1 MRSLQLFDDCF
12 FDRPLA
18 GGHARELRFATA
30 ATDRESGI
38 CRQKFFPGERAR
50 LLKELIEIGSFKP
63 TNPQEYP
70 PGGPQPEVGP
80 TDRRSLAVKEDLAR
94 IEDAVFVAE
103 RSKLAGED
111 CFETHR
117 GGRD

>member
-1 MRSLQLFDDCF
+1 MLRGHSVELDLFQPTRNRCEGKSWG
-12 FDRPLA
+12 L
-18 GGHARELRFATA
+18 
-30 ATDRESGI
+30 
-38 CRQKFFPGERAR
+38 
-50 LLKELIEIGSFKP
+50 KP
-63 TNPQEYP
+63 TDLQEYP

-80 TDRRSLAVKEDLAR
+80 TDRRFLTVKEDLAR

-117 GGRD
+117 GGRDQIEYHGYYAFPILSPIRSVVYFYRGTIKRE